1 MEAGDDGA
9 NEHPNIKKAKL
20 ELQQELESYM
30 EEEKLHDIFQEMM
43 TACIKEMPKDPIQ
56 FLIEKM
62 TKEES
67 KLQDYYWHLSPLE
80 KRIIVVTPPGM
91 KGGEDTMNEEQYNV
105 ALMLE

>member
-9 NEHPNIKKAKL
+9 NERLNIKKAKL
-20 ELQQELESYM
+20 EFQQELESYM

-43 TACIKEMPKDPIQ
+43 TACIKDQPADPIQ

-67 KLQDYYWHLSPLE
+67 KLQFEIILFPLE

>member
-1 MEAGDDGA
+1 
-9 NEHPNIKKAKL
+9 
-20 ELQQELESYM
+20 M

-43 TACIKEMPKDPIQ
+43 TACIKEQPADPIQ

-67 KLQDYYWHLSPLE
+67 KLQIYFKFNISLSLE

-91 KGGEDTMNEEQYNV
+91 KGGEDTMNEE
-105 ALMLE
+105 

>member
-1 MEAGDDGA
+1 
-9 NEHPNIKKAKL
+9 
-20 ELQQELESYM
+20 
-30 EEEKLHDIFQEMM
+30 
-43 TACIKEMPKDPIQ
+43 
-56 FLIEKM
+56 M

-67 KLQDYYWHLSPLE
+67 KLQHISNILSTLE